1 MPWKLVAQ
9 SALAEVMRSAG
20 VRGSSF
26 ARALGSPLKSKSAAK
41 DAGSF
46 AGVPGDVAGDVAGDF
61 ADGFAGG
68 FTGDFAVDFAGGE
81 EAVDFAGGEEAV
93 DVAGGEEAVD
103 VAGGVDAV
111 DVADGVE
118 AVDVAGGEDLG
129 GGADLKLLLLGGC
142 GLRVPFEAVSSSGPA
157 SFPGAATES
166 PVLNA
171 SEASAG
177 LELSKDCNLAAPV
190 PKHA

>member
-46 AGVPGDVAGDVAGDF
+46 AGVPGDVAGDV
-61 ADGFAGG
+61 
-68 FTGDFAVDFAGGE
+68 
-81 EAVDFAGGEEAV
+81 
-93 DVAGGEEAVD
+93 
-103 VAGGVDAV
+103 AV